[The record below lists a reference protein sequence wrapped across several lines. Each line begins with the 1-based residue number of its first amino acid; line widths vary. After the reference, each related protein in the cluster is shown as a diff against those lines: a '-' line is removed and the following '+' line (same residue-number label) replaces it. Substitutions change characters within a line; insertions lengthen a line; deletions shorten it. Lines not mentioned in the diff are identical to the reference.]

1 MTKYNLTGLI
11 GNGVSGIGGIYADNI
26 NQDITA
32 EALRNGFDSVMGSY
46 NVTSIFTA
54 NTVLTSADIYVQIT
68 PPSTGTF
75 YLLPEPNSSTF
86 SSSKFYIIE
95 NLSTT
100 AGRYLT
106 MRTSGSTDYD
116 FNIMPGEVVS
126 VYCDGVIW
134 KRYTTNGVGT
144 SGNIPMFGGNGF
156 ENSPLTHTY
165 SLGEHLSSTVTITGP
180 EFRTGYTS
188 IASGLDT
195 VITRGVGIETGSL
208 IYNTRANRYTSI
220 PLTSAS
226 SSSTSAISV
235 TGSNYT
241 IYGNT
246 EYILAIPDGS
256 NTTHWYNT
264 ILGTGNDGELKTIIN
279 NGSNNIGIVIDKDIT
294 AHELGK
300 YFVHTKVP
308 AITITPGNSVSL
320 IFIKGGSDN
329 LSYWLVLSYQ

>member
-1 MTKYNLTGLI
+1 MTKYNLTYLLDT
-11 GNGVSGIGGIYADNI
+11 VYKDNT

-32 EALRNGFDSVMGSY
+32 AALRNGFESVMGSY
-46 NVTSIFTA
+46 NVTSIFDA

-68 PPSTGTF
+68 PPGPGTF
-75 YLLPEPNSSTF
+75 YLLPQPNPSTF
-86 SSSKFYIIE
+86 SSGKFYIIE
-95 NLSTT
+95 NISST

-116 FNIMPGEVVS
+116 FNIMPGEAVS
-126 VYCDGVIW
+126 VYCDGIIW

-144 SGNIPMFGGNGF
+144 SGNIPMFGGLGF
-156 ENSPLTHTY
+156 ENSPINRVPGFVSIDSAYKLFVENMRT
-165 SLGEHLSSTVTITGP
+165 GNSTVSAGTDTYITSGTINTG
-180 EFRTGYTS
+180 
-188 IASGLDT
+188 LN
-195 VITRGVGIETGSL
+195 
-208 IYNTRANRYTSI
+208 IYNTRINRYTSI

-226 SSSTSAISV
+226 SSSTSAAITL

-256 NTTHWYNT
+256 NITHWYNT

-300 YFVHTKVP
+300 YFVHTKVSS
-308 AITITPGNSVSL
+308 ITITPGNSVSL
-320 IFIKGGSDN
+320 IFIKGASDA